1 MQEIN
6 DERADFY
13 WSERQTPRPS
23 MQAQASSAMQSPR
36 GGFII
41 ESTEGERK
49 GFASPEMV
57 SLNKPICFSKLQGM
71 R

>member
-1 MQEIN
+1 MTRE
-6 DERADFY
+6 
-13 WSERQTPRPS
+13 QTFTGLRGGPQDPVGTGEC
-23 MQAQASSAMQSPR
+23 AMQSLR

-41 ESTEGERK
+41 ERAEGERK

-57 SLNKPICFSKLQGM
+57 SLKIPICFSKLQGM

>member
-1 MQEIN
+1 MTREQTFTGLRGGPR
-6 DERADFY
+6 DPVGTGER
-13 WSERQTPRPS
+13 T
-23 MQAQASSAMQSPR
+23 MQSPR